1 MEIMTMSYATQDFW
15 ETPIAIYLFLGGLGA
30 ATVVITFLTHMYYKP
45 YKELVIWGALS
56 GSVMLMVGT
65 AMLVIDLLDPL
76 AMIHVV
82 NPMRMF
88 DKGDAWI
95 VWGVQAIQW
104 MVILGILYVLPYL
117 LESPFFNRLP
127 LVKTVFGWRI
137 VKKLCELILRFHK
150 PIGLITVFCGV
161 FTAVYTG
168 LVLQSMPAV
177 ALWNNPGVPVL
188 FTVSAF
194 STAMAYLILTLG
206 LVLKRHKEDH
216 QLAVLYERAD
226 VILIAWEIF
235 ILFSFFFFL
244 LMSSP
249 NADHSY
255 KLLWGNAGWVIGFIV
270 LGLFVP
276 LLLELKG
283 VWKGWNGR
291 APVMLA
297 AVLVLMGGYLLRHYF
312 LQAGVYTQPW

>member
-1 MEIMTMSYATQDFW
+1 MTMSYATQAFW
-15 ETPIAIYLFLGGLGA
+15 EIPIAVYLFLGGLGA
-30 ATVVITFLTHMYYKP
+30 ATVVITFLTHMYYRP

-56 GSVMLMVGT
+56 GFVMLGVGT
-65 AMLVIDLLDPL
+65 SMLLIDLLDPL
-76 AMIHVV
+76 AVIHLL

-95 VWGVQAIQW
+95 VWGSQAIQW
-104 MVILGILYVLPYL
+104 MMILVLLYALPYM

-127 LVKTVFGWRI
+127 LIKTVFGWPI
-137 VKKLCELILRFHK
+137 VKKLSELILKFHK
-150 PIGLITVFCGV
+150 PIGLVAVFCGV
-161 FTAVYTG
+161 FTAIYTG
-168 LVLQSMPAV
+168 LLLQSMPAV

-194 STAMAYLILTLG
+194 STAMAYLILSFG
-206 LVLKRHKEDH
+206 LVLKGHEEDH
-216 QLAVLYERAD
+216 QLAVLYERSD
-226 VILIAWEIF
+226 VMLIAWEIF
-235 ILFSFFFFL
+235 IVFSFFFFL

-249 NADHSY
+249 NADYSY
-255 KLLWGNAGWVIGFIV
+255 KMLWGNAGWVIGFIV

-297 AVLVLMGGYLLRHYF
+297 AGLVLMGGYLLRHYF
-312 LQAGVYTQPW
+312 LHAGIYTQPW